1 VEPLNR
7 TTSPSDDAQARLVDL
22 LRAAV
27 PTALPESQRR
37 SSLATILNPPHERP
51 WRKLG
56 LRRPAMVL
64 SMLLLAGASAAA
76 AAVGAHLL
84 VRQPPAIVKA
94 PAVVPAAKPPAPI
107 RIRAASAAT
116 EPSADSPSPAPAD
129 SPVASRVTSS
139 PGARARAWGENPS
152 AVMDAVKSLRQDH
165 DPVEASR
172 LLREYLRTYPRGS
185 LSEEARALS
194 IEAAVARN
202 SPDTVSLAKEYLR
215 LYPNGRFRKAAQ
227 RALERSD
234 F

>member
-1 VEPLNR
+1 MEPLNR
-7 TTSPSDDAQARLVDL
+7 TTSPGDEAQARLVDL

-27 PTALPESQRR
+27 PTALAESQRR
-37 SSLATILNPPHERP
+37 SSLAMILNPPHERP
-51 WRKLG
+51 WRRLG

-84 VRQPPAIVKA
+84 VRHPPAIVKA
-94 PAVVPAAKPPAPI
+94 PAVVPAANPPAPI
-107 RIRAASAAT
+107 RIRAASATTA
-116 EPSADSPSPAPAD
+116 PSADSPAPAD

-139 PGARARAWGENPS
+139 PGARARARGENPS

-202 SPDTVSLAKEYLR
+202 SPDAVSLAKEYLR

-234 F
+234 Y